1 LPNLCLYDQWNVGA
15 NVFETYI
22 PLSPHYTISL
32 YRQGGTFEFMVA
44 DQNYAGSD
52 GQVQYVILQL
62 EGKTNP
68 LVKDTDGD
76 GIWDGEE
83 VSFGEDG
90 WITNPVLYDTDGD
103 GIWDRDEIEGIT
115 PCNQPLDPT
124 CADTDGDGFRDNVD
138 KYLGDMMLHVNINFL
153 NLWEDINWGN
163 VHDIFFVLTYYDD
176 VTDSTIALSTER
188 LYDVYTHEDRYFNFN
203 YYIQVD
209 DTGTSKGFVMMAVAD
224 NAGNPP
230 AYDDIKLDMEDT
242 DPNHCD
248 YPFTFYYSNGH
259 TEYYSHGDL
268 SDGWFNVNSECEV
281 GFFVETAIAPKSN
294 LIIVNSTE
302 ENSDLYVIG
311 ANNYRYTAD
320 GQVYMLYVTVQGSS
334 AHFSPGVNTI
344 IVPRY
349 LALESKF
356 SDVLT
361 SNPSGSELSGGSFY
375 STDGSQAFSSGH
387 IVAVFE
393 KTMSNYA
400 AEELLG
406 KLTHDPT
413 NAQIGNSVVI
423 SPSNLYLLH
432 LPADIQSRLP
442 YNIQSSPLGEA
453 PDYLTVGEVLEF
465 VFDCLV
471 AIGTT
476 LYNLAEMVYE
486 AGVKLISTI
495 TNAYI
500 SVIQTAVT
508 KIVNAF
514 QAFVTW
520 AVEFFEGTIFK
531 LHADFHR

>member
-1 LPNLCLYDQWNVGA
+1 MTGRHLG
-15 NVFETYI
+15 
-22 PLSPHYTISL
+22 
-32 YRQGGTFEFMVA
+32 RR
-44 DQNYAGSD
+44 
-52 GQVQYVILQL
+52 
-62 EGKTNP
+62 
-68 LVKDTDGD
+68 
-76 GIWDGEE
+76 GEL
-83 VSFGEDG
+83 GEDG
-90 WITNPVLYDTDGD
+90 DHHPVLYDTDGD

-311 ANNYRYTAD
+311 ANNYRCSCRGA
-320 GQVYMLYVTVQGSS
+320 GIHAVCYVRDLRTLS
-334 AHFSPGVNTI
+334 GVNT
-344 IVPRY
+344 
-349 LALESKF
+349 S
-356 SDVLT
+356 
-361 SNPSGSELSGGSFY
+361 
-375 STDGSQAFSSGH
+375 
-387 IVAVFE
+387 
-393 KTMSNYA
+393 
-400 AEELLG
+400 
-406 KLTHDPT
+406 
-413 NAQIGNSVVI
+413 
-423 SPSNLYLLH
+423 
-432 LPADIQSRLP
+432 
-442 YNIQSSPLGEA
+442 
-453 PDYLTVGEVLEF
+453 
-465 VFDCLV
+465 
-471 AIGTT
+471 
-476 LYNLAEMVYE
+476 
-486 AGVKLISTI
+486 
-495 TNAYI
+495 
-500 SVIQTAVT
+500 
-508 KIVNAF
+508 
-514 QAFVTW
+514 
-520 AVEFFEGTIFK
+520 
-531 LHADFHR
+531 